1 MSADLEARIGQWR
14 TAVLRGRV
22 IDGADADELEGHLR
36 EQIADLEAAGL
47 HADEAFLIAVR
58 RLGAVDR
65 LTAEFAREHG
75 ERLWKQLT
83 LAPVEGGP
91 RRPLLAMV
99 GFTAVAAVL
108 IHVGRLLAT
117 MPGSPTLV
125 LGGPTA
131 SWFVRDMS
139 LFVLP
144 VLVAYFAVLRRMPR
158 RRVAALAGAVVLLA
172 AIANVFPFVM
182 GGSTELLVAIHLPVA
197 LWFVAGAAYLG
208 GDIRSSSRRMDFV
221 RFSGESAIYYAL
233 IALGGAV
240 LLGLTVAVLGPIA
253 PDAIEPVI
261 TWVLPSGAAGAV
273 VVAAWLV
280 EAKQSIIENLAPVL
294 TAIFTPLFAVMLLGS
309 AIAYAINGIGRDF
322 DRDLL
327 TVFDVLLLVVLGLVV
342 YGISAREPGRATG
355 AMDVIR
361 LVAVVAAIA
370 LDLLVLVAMFARV
383 GEYGFTAN
391 RFVALGLNLLL
402 LVNLAGSA
410 WLTLRLLGGRA
421 PAARLERWQTGYLA
435 VFAAWALFVLLA
447 VPPIFG
453 FA

>member
-1 MSADLEARIGQWR
+1 
-14 TAVLRGRV
+14 
-22 IDGADADELEGHLR
+22 
-36 EQIADLEAAGL
+36 
-47 HADEAFLIAVR
+47 
-58 RLGAVDR
+58 
-65 LTAEFAREHG
+65 
-75 ERLWKQLT
+75 
-83 LAPVEGGP
+83 
-91 RRPLLAMV
+91 
-99 GFTAVAAVL
+99 
-108 IHVGRLLAT
+108 
-117 MPGSPTLV
+117 MPGSPTQV

-131 SWFVRDMS
+131 SWFVRDVS

-144 VLVAYFAVLRRMPR
+144 VLVAYFAVLRRMPW
-158 RRVAALAGAVVLLA
+158 RRVAALAAAVVLLA
-172 AIANVFPFVM
+172 TIANVFPFVM

-197 LWFVAGAAYLG
+197 LWLVAGAAYLG
-208 GDIRSSSRRMDFV
+208 GDIRSSNRRMDFV
-221 RFSGESAIYYAL
+221 RFSGEWAIYYAL

-253 PDAIEPVI
+253 PDAIEPI
-261 TWVLPSGAAGAV
+261 TTWVLPSGAAGAV

-342 YGISAREPGRATG
+342 YGISARELGARRPA

-370 LDLLVLVAMFARV
+370 LDVLVLVAMFARV

-391 RFVALGLNLLL
+391 RFVALGLNVIL
-402 LVNLAGSA
+402 LVNLAGTA

-421 PAARLERWQTGYLA
+421 PAARLERWQTGYLT